1 MGASLLQRRIA
12 IGGATGFLGSYLCA
26 WFLREGWEV
35 VAVARDCREQGAD
48 ARVRRS
54 VSEIPDFR
62 ELPLDRL
69 QVLGWDLPDGPV
81 PEKAGSLLAGTP
93 FINTIASLKHGEH
106 HRAEILHTNVE
117 GTRRLLEGLVACGS
131 GKLLHMSTAFVCG
144 QTAGELR
151 EREAVLDPAAFN
163 NLYEESKAQAER
175 LLLAQSDLPVDILRP
190 SIIVGSSRTGWAK
203 NFTGYYALYAVLRSA
218 LEQVRAAFG
227 GRSIDYLPLRLP
239 GVPCACTD
247 IVPVDYVAE
256 LTGRLVQADLEGRV
270 PEGAGRILH
279 IVSSQVRRTSAFF
292 LDAAQRHL
300 GFTGAQFV
308 PPSLISNAH
317 PLERWCAS
325 RLRFNNAYTV
335 RDYRFRDDCVKQRLD
350 GRLPVGLDADAV
362 VMDRINDFFARSL
375 AASAAAESPRMEPEK
390 VSFLAKKLSEHPEFT
405 RRNEIDRRPTA
416 AARPDTAA
424 ASAGADRDST
434 LLW

>member
-1 MGASLLQRRIA
+1 LQRRIA

-48 ARVRRS
+48 GRVRRALT
-54 VSEIPDFR
+54 EIPDFR
-62 ELPLDRL
+62 ELPLERL
-69 QVLGWDLPDGPV
+69 QVLGWDLPDGPL
-81 PEKAGSLLAGTP
+81 PERARSLLAGAP
-93 FINTIASLKHGEH
+93 FVNTIASLKHGEH

-117 GTRRLLEGLVACGS
+117 GTRRLLEGLVSCRA
-131 GKLLHMSTAFVCG
+131 GKLHHMSTAFVCG
-144 QTAGELR
+144 QASGELR
-151 EREAVLDPAAFN
+151 EREAVLEPAAFN

-175 LLLAQSDLPVDILRP
+175 LLLAQSDLAVDLLRP

-203 NFTGYYALYAVLRSA
+203 NFTGYYALYAVLRAA
-218 LEQVRAAFG
+218 LEQTRAAFG

-256 LTGRLVQADLEGRV
+256 LTGRLVQADVEGRV

-279 IVSSQVRRTSAFF
+279 LVSSQMRRTTAFF
-292 LDAAQRHL
+292 LESAQRHL
-300 GFTGAQFV
+300 VFTGAQFV
-308 PPSLISNAH
+308 PPSLISDPH

-335 RDYRFRDDCVKQRLD
+335 RDYRFRDDCVKQRLG

-375 AASAAAESPRMEPEK
+375 AASGAAEAPRMEPEK
-390 VSFLAKKLSEHPEFT
+390 VAFLTKRLAEHPEFA
-405 RRNEIDRRPTA
+405 RRNEIERRLPA
-416 AARPDTAA
+416 SARPETADA
-424 ASAGADRDST
+424 APAADRDST
-434 LLW
+434 LTW